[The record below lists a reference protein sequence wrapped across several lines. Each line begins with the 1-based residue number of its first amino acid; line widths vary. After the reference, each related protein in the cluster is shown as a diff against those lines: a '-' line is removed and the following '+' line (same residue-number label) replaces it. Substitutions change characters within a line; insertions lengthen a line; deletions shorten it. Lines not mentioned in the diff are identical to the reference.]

1 MIKLK
6 YSKYED
12 FKQDLVLREG
22 IADLTPYNVKL
33 PDPPPMEK
41 FINFGLPIE
50 EQLFVPDDIPTWVT
64 RFNKEIFRNLEERD
78 RLGVIINANQEYT
91 SFIAEQWRKR
101 QEGIWIYIHGKP
113 IHITGLNWFFLNH
126 YKHIQKLDF
135 RYEDTEY
142 FYWWK
147 YCVKDVPSVMGGME
161 LARRQEGKCLSIN
174 TLCKLYNGKD
184 IKVQDICNGNLL
196 MGTDGLPRVVSGVT
210 SGEEEMF
217 WIEPYAGEPFGCNR
231 SHILILNYKK
241 DCGNNVRNWKVGDNI
256 TISVKD
262 YLNLPQNT
270 KDNLFLYRYIGG
282 EYEYTNFT
290 IKSTGIGKYYGFQV
304 DQDHC
309 FLLHDGMVIH
319 NSTRAGVVVLEDITK
334 GENKYCGLQS
344 KDEQSITSFMSKCIV
359 NPYNKLPFYF
369 RPVNNSSKLAPK
381 EKLEFRH
388 PQDIEDSLMN
398 TIEARANSLKAFDG
412 ETLTGYVE
420 DEAGKQD
427 KLLITE
433 KWGVHRETLRVLGG
447 KAIVTSTVEETTNG
461 GMKEYAKLW
470 SLSDHAEVNL
480 LGETETGL
488 VRYFRPSY
496 QTIRFDRYGFSII
509 DDPTEEQYQFLL
521 EKKVEQ
527 PRMGGK
533 EFIDV
538 KIDSVKDSLDRA
550 KLIRKYPRTIREAFR
565 KSANNCE
572 FDIIKLTQQQDKY
585 LYKDSRVIGG
595 NPDIILGNL
604 SWKDNKPDT
613 EVIFTEC
620 EHGRWK
626 FNRAIFPYL
635 SMNGNQTI
643 NHGLH
648 KYPKVKDLGCLGADA
663 FKYGQTDE
671 KRKSLGTITGYINY
685 DMAIEDKYI
694 EDGGGLDKLTD
705 NIFVEYGWRQSS
717 TDLYSEDC
725 LMTSVFCGMP
735 IFPEINVNCIVEHYM
750 RRGYYGF
757 LKFRKIWARLNGAF
771 VAQTSN
777 KAGMQTT
784 GGEVLNS
791 LFNYVNDY
799 ICHDIH
805 RCVFPDTI
813 SDFIQVE
820 KGLQKDYDYFVS
832 AAYAL
837 YGAKNKKGKENVK
850 KEEEAT
856 FSDPLGLI

>member
-12 FKQDLVLREG
+12 FKQDLILRDN
-22 IADLTPYNVKL
+22 IADLSPYEIKL
-33 PDPPPMEK
+33 PDPPRPEE

-50 EQLFVPDDIPTWVT
+50 QQFFKLDDIPTWVT
-64 RFNKEIFRNLEERD
+64 KFNKEIFRNLEERE
-78 RLGVIINANQEYT
+78 RLGVIIGANREYT
-91 SFIAEQWRKR
+91 DFIADQWRKR
-101 QEGIWIYIHGKP
+101 EEGIWIYIHGKP
-113 IHITGLNWFFLNH
+113 IYLTGLNWFFLNH
-126 YKHIQKLDF
+126 YKHIQKLEF

-147 YCVKDVPSVMGGME
+147 FCVEDRISVIGGME
-161 LARRQEGKCLSIN
+161 LSRRQ
-174 TLCKLYNGKD
+174 NGK
-184 IKVQDICNGNLL
+184 
-196 MGTDGLPRVVSGVT
+196 S
-210 SGEEEMF
+210 
-217 WIEPYAGEPFGCNR
+217 A
-231 SHILILNYKK
+231 
-241 DCGNNVRNWKVGDNI
+241 
-256 TISVKD
+256 
-262 YLNLPQNT
+262 
-270 KDNLFLYRYIGG
+270 
-282 EYEYTNFT
+282 
-290 IKSTGIGKYYGFQV
+290 
-304 DQDHC
+304 
-309 FLLHDGMVIH
+309 
-319 NSTRAGVVVLEDITK
+319 RAGNMLLEHSTK
-334 GENKYCGLQS
+334 KTNRYAGLQS
-344 KDEQSITSFMSKCIV
+344 KDEASIASFMSKCIV

-369 RPVNNSSKLAPK
+369 RPVNNSPKLAPK
-381 EKLEFRH
+381 DKLEFRH
-388 PQDIEDSLMN
+388 PQDVNDSLFN
-398 TIEARANSLKAFDG
+398 TIEARSNTLKAFDG
-412 ETLTGYVE
+412 ETLTRYLE

-427 KLLITE
+427 RLMVTE

-461 GMKEYAKLW
+461 GMVEYKKLW
-470 SLSDHAEVNL
+470 ELSDHKDVNM
-480 LGETETGL
+480 LGETESGL
-488 VRYFRPSY
+488 IRYFSPSY
-496 QTIRFDRYGFSII
+496 QSIRFDRYGFSIV
-509 DDPTEEQYQFLL
+509 DDPTEEQYQYL
-521 EKKVEQ
+521 VEMQ
-527 PRMGGK
+527 VQNPRMGGK
-533 EFIDV
+533 EFIDT

-572 FDIIKLTQQQDKY
+572 FDIIKLTNQQDKY

-595 NPDIILGNL
+595 NPDVILGNL

-635 SMNGNQTI
+635 AMNGNQTI
-643 NHGLH
+643 QHGLH
-648 KYPKVKDLGCLGADA
+648 KYPKVRDLGCLGADA

-705 NIFVEYGWRQSS
+705 NIFIEYGWRQSS

-750 RRGYYGF
+750 RRGYYGY
-757 LKFRKIWARLNGAF
+757 LKFRKIWARLNGRM

-777 KAGMQTT
+777 KPGMQTM
-784 GGEVLNS
+784 GGEILNS

-805 RCVFPDTI
+805 RCVFVDTI
-813 SDFIQVE
+813 NDFIQVE
-820 KGLQKDYDYFVS
+820 KGMQKDYDYFVS

-837 YGAKNKKGKENVK
+837 YGAKNKKGKEDLK
-850 KEEEAT
+850 KRNEEES